1 MKNILLV
8 EDDYLDTMSVSR
20 SFSKANI
27 QHKLTVARNGKE
39 ALDLLHNAE
48 KDEAELPD
56 IILLDINMP
65 KMNGIEFLRRLRTD
79 SNPRLKN
86 ITVFIMTTS
95 EEEAERKE
103 AQQLGIKGYIIKPLS
118 FDNFESGQSSM
129 DSFNLL
135 VALLK
140 G

>member
-48 KDEAELPD
+48 KDETELPD

-65 KMNGIEFLRRLRTD
+65 KMNGIEFLRRLRAET
-79 SNPRLKN
+79 NPRLRN

-95 EEEAERKE
+95 EEEAERRE